1 MSTLASLQ
9 HATARPKPRRPA
21 PHASVLLQRQCAC
34 GASTT
39 SLTGKCSHCQARK
52 FVQTHLSIG
61 ASNDPLEKEADRVA
75 DTVLA
80 KPSHA
85 AISTALPRIQRASA
99 SMGTPS
105 AEAPASVD
113 RVLANPGRPLER
125 GLQQDMTRR
134 FGHDFSGVRV
144 HDDPAAAHSAREVD
158 ANAYTV
164 GHDIVFD
171 ANRFAPGTP
180 AGRRLLAHELTHVV
194 QQGGS
199 ASGHLQR
206 EASSMPC
213 GPVDFD
219 SLWPHLAIID
229 GGPYADQ
236 GIVIPYDELAPKSD
250 PMADFDRAESIK
262 TFKDPARLE
271 QVYHDASLP
280 EWKFAD
286 RWRAAWWL
294 CSVVEPVAREIG
306 AQAARDVNS
315 LGCLTIQNCGV
326 NWVTV
331 LGNFSESTASGL
343 RNRALLLKGFTDT
356 SFDIGLS
363 LQIIN
368 SALMLYGGVAAARA
382 GLSKSIPTTPA
393 ATRPVE
399 APKSVS
405 PAEPVSTVS
414 EPTSPTAQKP
424 ATPPAKRPIGF
435 QPPNAIPPKT
445 SPATEEP
452 LSRPVAG
459 FGRKIEPRPSRGTAP
474 QEPQVDTQMP
484 PASVRTSPPRAQPP
498 AGQQRDPPV
507 TSMAKKPPGS
517 TKADGGTP
525 KTGTVKST
533 VDPVVPPVNHEQLRQ
548 IDAWEKQG
556 KLMGDTPGLRRKL
569 RSGNAADREIG
580 QTEFDNARE
589 AIEGGQKWD
598 VEEMGQTRRPMAQED
613 NRISTGN
620 KTELENSEWLKKR
633 IPDPEARRKFMDW
646 LDKNHRT
653 GETGTERQ
661 PGKETEKHDHYS
673 PGSKA
678 AEEAVKNWEREEGK
692 RTN

>member
-1 MSTLASLQ
+1 MSIAASL
-9 HATARPKPRRPA
+9 HNVSNRAKALRPTPRTPW
-21 PHASVLLQRQCAC
+21 LLQRQCAC
-34 GASTT
+34 GASTS
-39 SLTGKCSHCQARK
+39 SLTGKCSHCQAKK
-52 FVQTHLSIG
+52 FVQTHLAMG
-61 ASNDPLEKEADRVA
+61 ASNDPLEQEADRVA

-80 KPSHA
+80 TPSHA
-85 AISTALPRIQRASA
+85 AISTALPRVQRASA

-105 AEAPASVD
+105 AAAPASVD
-113 RVLANPGRPLER
+113 RVLASPGRPLER
-125 GLQQDMTRR
+125 TLQQDMAHR

-144 HDDPAAAHSAREVD
+144 HDDPMAAHSAREVD

-199 ASGHLQR
+199 ASGNLQR
-206 EASSMPC
+206 EASSTPC

-219 SLWPHLAIID
+219 SIWPHLAIID

-236 GIVIPYDELAPKSD
+236 GIVIPYDKLAPKSD

-306 AQAARDVNS
+306 AQTARDVNS
-315 LGCLTIQNCGV
+315 IGCLTIQNCGV
-326 NWVTV
+326 NWNTV

-405 PAEPVSTVS
+405 PAAPVSAAPKVTPKP
-414 EPTSPTAQKP
+414 EPPPVQKP
-424 ATPPAKRPIGF
+424 ATPPAKGRIGF
-435 QPPNAIPPKT
+435 QPPGA
-445 SPATEEP
+445 SPSRPSTPAEEP

-459 FGRKIEPRPSRGTAP
+459 FGGKIQPRPPRSTTP
-474 QEPQVDTQMP
+474 QEPHVNTQMP
-484 PASVRTSPPRAQPP
+484 PATVHPSSPHQP
-498 AGQQRDPPV
+498 AGQRRNPPV
-507 TSMAKKPPGS
+507 TSMAEKPPG
-517 TKADGGTP
+517 TPGGNAPKPVKGRVETP
-525 KTGTVKST
+525 ARTGPL
-533 VDPVVPPVNHEQLRQ
+533 DPVQQLNE
-548 IDAWEKQG
+548 WEKKSRITGDVQG
-556 KLMGDTPGLRRKL
+556 LRERLRSEDSTTRKEARADFDEAKASIDKGERVHLDDYGDNPHPGARGDT
-569 RSGNAADREIG
+569 
-580 QTEFDNARE
+580 Q
-589 AIEGGQKWD
+589 
-598 VEEMGQTRRPMAQED
+598 
-613 NRISTGN
+613 ISTPN
-620 KTELENSEWLKKR
+620 KAELENSPQLKKLLT
-633 IPDPEARRKFMDW
+633 DPKDRRAFMDW
-646 LDKNHRT
+646 LKKGHRVGDRGGELT
-653 GETGTERQ
+653 PGQNEMEGHDHIDPASPELLERVREWQQETG
-661 PGKETEKHDHYS
+661 
-673 PGSKA
+673 
-678 AEEAVKNWEREEGK
+678 K
-692 RTN
+692 RRD